1 VLDHELCI
9 LSANKPFLSTFQVS
23 SDKTVKKFIY
33 DVGNGQW
40 NIPKLRKLLERV
52 LSKKEAVRD
61 FEVEHDFESIGHKT
75 MVLNARILSS
85 VDDT

>member
-1 VLDHELCI
+1 
-9 LSANKPFLSTFQVS
+9 VS